1 MSALYAIGAV
11 VFLFGLFNLLDT
23 GRLD

>member
-11 VFLFGLFNLLDT
+11 VVLFGLFNLLDT

>member
-11 VFLFGLFNLLDT
+11 VFLFGLFNLLDN